1 MFQSFSEVVEK
12 AKALGPFKISVA
24 VAQDLEVLKVIKIA
38 KEIGLA
44 EVVLVGNEELIRPM
58 MKEAGL
64 SDDLVVVH
72 EEDEAKAA
80 LKAVSLVKSG
90 EAQVLMKGFVNT
102 SIFMRAVLN
111 REEGLR
117 TGRLLSHMASYEIP
131 GHHKIVFCSDSGINV
146 APTLAQKKDILTNA
160 LLALKSMGLD
170 MPKVAALAANEL
182 VSESM
187 PVTVEARALVEM
199 NERGELPACI
209 IEGPIS
215 MDIACDTE
223 AAYHKGIESKVSGD
237 VDLFLFPTIEVGN
250 ILGKSWIYFNKAKWA
265 GMVLG
270 ASHPVVLGSRS
281 DTAEIKLNS
290 IALACLASKS
300 IG

>member
-1 MFQSFSEVVEK
+1 MFKSFSEVVDK
-12 AKALGPFKISVA
+12 AKELGPFKISVA
-24 VAQDLEVLKVIKIA
+24 LAQDLEVLKVIKIA

-44 EVVLVGNEELIRPM
+44 DAILVGDEEIIRIM

-64 SDDLVVVH
+64 GDNCVVID
-72 EEDEAKAA
+72 EKDEAKAA

-102 SIFMRAVLN
+102 SIFMKAVLN

-117 TGRLLSHMASYEIP
+117 TGRLISHMATYEIP
-131 GHHKIVFCSDSGINV
+131 GHNKIVFCSDSGINV
-146 APTLAQKKDILTNA
+146 APNLEQKKDILTNA
-160 LLALKSMGLD
+160 LLALKAMGID

-182 VSESM
+182 VSPAM
-187 PVTVEARALVEM
+187 QATVDAKELVDM
-199 NERGELPACI
+199 NHRGEIPKCI

-215 MDIACDTE
+215 MDIACDIE
-223 AAYHKGIESKVSGD
+223 AAHHKGIDSKVSGD

-250 ILGKSWIYFNKAKWA
+250 ILGKSWLYFNKAKWA
-265 GMVLG
+265 GIVLG
-270 ASHPVVLGSRS
+270 ASHPIVLGSRS

-290 IALACLASKS
+290 IALACLVSKNLS
-300 IG
+300 